1 MGMRFLSWKV
11 FDKNTMR
18 WTERLRRQ
26 KLPSV
31 SLLIFSFC
39 ALIVIGTLFT
49 QGVHAAKGQAA
60 AADATPL
67 TIPSVHKLDSEF
79 AKIAKLVEPSVVYI
93 STDWKPKEATVNKK
107 RNPHASEDDDQDGG
121 ADLFRRFFGQQGPSQ
136 APRKQEASGSGFI
149 VDRNGYILT
158 NLHVVEEAD
167 HIKVKLTNDQT
178 EYKARLI
185 GSDIETDVAVI
196 KIDAG
201 RPLTPVRISNSD
213 GVQVGDWAI
222 AVGAPFG
229 LQTSVTAGIISAL
242 GRDIA
247 QQFQR
252 FIQTDAAINPGNS
265 GGPLV
270 NINGEVVGINTM
282 IATQSGGYEGI
293 GFALPINT
301 AARVYNSIIQTGHV
315 TRGSIGIQ
323 LPRDPKP
330 EMLKAFGYDHGVVV
344 TEAVPGGP
352 AASAGIKAEDL
363 VIAMDGKPVKDGDD
377 LVARIADTPVGNTVT
392 LTIDR
397 GGQKLDKK
405 VTIGDREKVFKDD
418 PRFAGHRPQMT
429 EPDDKNENTSV
440 RFGMGLRALTDDQ
453 RKEMSLEEPGGVQ
466 VTTVEDGSFAEEIG
480 IREKDIIVS
489 LNRQPVKSFEDV
501 KRIQATL
508 KPGSAVAFRVLRP
521 TGGQRRGQVQWTGV
535 YLSGTLP
542 AE

>member
-1 MGMRFLSWKV
+1 MSWI
-11 FDKNTMR
+11 
-18 WTERLRRQ
+18 ERLRRQ
-26 KLPSV
+26 KLPSA
-31 SLLIFSFC
+31 SLLVFTLC
-39 ALIVIGTLFT
+39 ALIVMGTLLT
-49 QGVHAAKGQAA
+49 QGVHAAKGQASSP
-60 AADATPL
+60 DATPL
-67 TIPSVHKLDSEF
+67 TIPSIHKLDNEF
-79 AKIAKLVEPSVVYI
+79 VKIAKLVEPSVVYI

-107 RNPHASEDDDQDGG
+107 NPHSSEDEEQDGS
-121 ADLFRRFFGQQGPSQ
+121 DMFRRFFGQQLPQ
-136 APRKQEASGSGFI
+136 MQVPRKQEASGSGFV

-167 HIKVKLTNDQT
+167 HIKVKLTGDSK
-178 EYKARLI
+178 EYKAKLI
-185 GSDIETDVAVI
+185 GSDVETDVAVI
-196 KIDAG
+196 KIEPDH
-201 RPLTPVRISNSD
+201 PLTPVKISNSD
-213 GVQVGDWAI
+213 GVQVGDWAV

-282 IATQSGGYEGI
+282 IATRSGGYEGI

-301 AARVYNSIIQTGHV
+301 AARVYNSIIQFGHV
-315 TRGSIGIQ
+315 TRGSIGIE
-323 LPRDPKP
+323 LPREPKP
-330 EMLKAFGYDHGVVV
+330 ELLKAFGYDHGVVV
-344 TEAVPGGP
+344 SKAVPEGP
-352 AASAGIKAEDL
+352 AATAGIKADDI
-363 VIAMDGKPVKDGDD
+363 VVAIDGKPVKDGDD
-377 LVARIADTPVGNTVT
+377 LVARIADTPVGKTVT
-392 LTIDR
+392 LTVDR
-397 GGQKLDKK
+397 EGQKLDKK

-429 EPDDKNENTSV
+429 DPGDKSENTSV
-440 RFGMGLRALTDDQ
+440 RFGMGLRGLNDAQ
-453 RKEMSLEEPGGVQ
+453 RKEMGLEEQGVQ

-480 IREKDIIVS
+480 IREKDVIVS
-489 LNRQPVKSFEDV
+489 LNRQPVRSFEDV

-508 KPGSAVAFRVLRP
+508 KPGAAVAFRILRP
-521 TGGQRRGQVQWTGV
+521 AGGQTRGTRMQWVGA